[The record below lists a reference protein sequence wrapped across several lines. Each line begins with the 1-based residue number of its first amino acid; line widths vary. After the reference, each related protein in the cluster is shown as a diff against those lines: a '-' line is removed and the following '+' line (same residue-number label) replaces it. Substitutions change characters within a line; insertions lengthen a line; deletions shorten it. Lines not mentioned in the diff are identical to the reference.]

1 MRMEIGTNQG
11 HLIRR
16 QIVPSNLYTATTKF
30 TNEIIDQDLL
40 NKRATSEAAVI
51 TRIGDRTYDELLE
64 DCKMGHRAEL
74 FLIQYCGYT
83 DNPNG
88 FKDLYA
94 PDGREIEI
102 KVVSNEYSI
111 GKVLRHLDWM
121 RITCGYDVA
130 DKVYFFHKENEQY
143 ILKWTG
149 KFNSERYVL
158 EREIML

>member
-1 MRMEIGTNQG
+1 M
-11 HLIRR
+11 
-16 QIVPSNLYTATTKF
+16 PSNIYTPTSEF

-40 NKRATSEAAVI
+40 NKRAVSEAAVI

-74 FLIQYCGYT
+74 FLILYCGYT
-83 DNPNG
+83 DNPSG

-102 KVVSNEYSI
+102 KVVRSEHNI

-121 RITCGYDVA
+121 RLTCGYDVA
-130 DKVYFFHKENEQY
+130 DKVYFFELSNAYQ
-143 ILKWTG
+143 LKWTG
-149 KFNSERYVL
+149 KFNGERYVL
-158 EREIML
+158 EREIVL